1 MDHITF
7 QIEKEMENENEHF
20 FCNFDVNEMA
30 FPKELKYA
38 ESHEWLRVNGEEAYI
53 GITDFAVSELNDLI
67 YIEIEVEGE
76 TLEKGEEFGVI
87 EASKVASKV
96 YMPVSGEVLEV
107 NQNAL
112 DNPEMLKD
120 DAYENGWLIK
130 IRMTD
135 PSQANDLL
143 DAAAYEAL
151 TKK

>member
-1 MDHITF
+1 
-7 QIEKEMENENEHF
+7 
-20 FCNFDVNEMA
+20 MA

-38 ESHEWLRVNGEEAYI
+38 ESHEWLRVEGEEAYI
-53 GITDFAVSELNDLI
+53 GITDFAVTELNDLI

-107 NQNAL
+107 NQDAL

-135 PSQANDLL
+135 PSQANSLL

>member
-1 MDHITF
+1 
-7 QIEKEMENENEHF
+7 
-20 FCNFDVNEMA
+20 MA

-38 ESHEWLRVNGEEAYI
+38 ESHEWLCVNGEEAYI

-107 NQNAL
+107 NQDAL

-135 PSQANDLL
+135 PSQANSLL

>member
-1 MDHITF
+1 
-7 QIEKEMENENEHF
+7 
-20 FCNFDVNEMA
+20 MA

-107 NQNAL
+107 NQDAL

-135 PSQANDLL
+135 PSQANGLL
-143 DAAAYEAL
+143 DAAAYESL

>member
-1 MDHITF
+1 
-7 QIEKEMENENEHF
+7 
-20 FCNFDVNEMA
+20 MA

-53 GITDFAVSELNDLI
+53 GITDFAVTELNDLI

-107 NQNAL
+107 NQDAL

-135 PSQANDLL
+135 PSQANELL

>member
-1 MDHITF
+1 
-7 QIEKEMENENEHF
+7 
-20 FCNFDVNEMA
+20 MA

-107 NQNAL
+107 NQDAL

-120 DAYENGWLIK
+120 DAYKNGWLIK

-135 PSQANDLL
+135 PSQANALL
-143 DAAAYEAL
+143 DATAYEAL

>member
-1 MDHITF
+1 
-7 QIEKEMENENEHF
+7 
-20 FCNFDVNEMA
+20 MA
-30 FPKELKYA
+30 FPKELKCA

-107 NQNAL
+107 NQDAL

-120 DAYENGWLIK
+120 DAYEKGWLIK

>member
-1 MDHITF
+1 
-7 QIEKEMENENEHF
+7 
-20 FCNFDVNEMA
+20 MA

-107 NQNAL
+107 NQDAL

-135 PSQANDLL
+135 PSQANELL

>member
-1 MDHITF
+1 
-7 QIEKEMENENEHF
+7 
-20 FCNFDVNEMA
+20 MA

-107 NQNAL
+107 NQDAL

-135 PSQANDLL
+135 PSQANSLL
-143 DAAAYEAL
+143 DAAAYEAFCAQEG
-151 TKK
+151 

>member
-1 MDHITF
+1 
-7 QIEKEMENENEHF
+7 
-20 FCNFDVNEMA
+20 MA

-38 ESHEWLRVNGEEAYI
+38 ESHEWLRVKGEEAYI

-76 TLEKGEEFGVI
+76 TLEKGEECGVI

-107 NQNAL
+107 NQDAL

-135 PSQANDLL
+135 PSQANALL

>member
-1 MDHITF
+1 
-7 QIEKEMENENEHF
+7 
-20 FCNFDVNEMA
+20 MA

-53 GITDFAVSELNDLI
+53 GITDYAVSELNDLI

-76 TLEKGEEFGVI
+76 NLEKGDEFGVI

-96 YMPVSGEVLEV
+96 YMPVAGEVLEV
-107 NQNAL
+107 NQDAL

-143 DAAAYEAL
+143 SAEEYEKV
-151 TKK
+151 TKE

>member
-1 MDHITF
+1 
-7 QIEKEMENENEHF
+7 
-20 FCNFDVNEMA
+20 MA

-107 NQNAL
+107 NQDAL

-120 DAYENGWLIK
+120 DAYEKGWLIK

-143 DAAAYEAL
+143 NAAAYEAL

>member
-1 MDHITF
+1 
-7 QIEKEMENENEHF
+7 
-20 FCNFDVNEMA
+20 MA

-107 NQNAL
+107 NQDAL

-135 PSQANDLL
+135 PSQANGLL
-143 DAAAYEAL
+143 DAAAYEAC
-151 TKK
+151 

>member
-1 MDHITF
+1 
-7 QIEKEMENENEHF
+7 
-20 FCNFDVNEMA
+20 MA

-38 ESHEWLRVNGEEAYI
+38 ESHEWLRVNGEEAFI

-107 NQNAL
+107 NQDAL

-135 PSQANDLL
+135 PSQANSLL

>member
-1 MDHITF
+1 
-7 QIEKEMENENEHF
+7 
-20 FCNFDVNEMA
+20 MA

-53 GITDFAVSELNDLI
+53 GITDYAVSELNDLI

-107 NQNAL
+107 NQDAL

-135 PSQANDLL
+135 PSQANSLL

>member
-1 MDHITF
+1 
-7 QIEKEMENENEHF
+7 
-20 FCNFDVNEMA
+20 MA

-107 NQNAL
+107 NQDAL

-130 IRMTD
+130 IRTTD
-135 PSQANDLL
+135 PSQANGLL

>member
-1 MDHITF
+1 
-7 QIEKEMENENEHF
+7 
-20 FCNFDVNEMA
+20 MA

-38 ESHEWLRVNGEEAYI
+38 ESHEWLRVDGDVAYV
-53 GITDFAVSELNDLI
+53 GITDYAVSELNDLI

-107 NQNAL
+107 NADVL

-120 DAYENGWLIK
+120 DAYENGWLMK

-135 PSQANDLL
+135 PSQVNGLL

-151 TKK
+151 TK

>member
-1 MDHITF
+1 
-7 QIEKEMENENEHF
+7 
-20 FCNFDVNEMA
+20 MA

-96 YMPVSGEVLEV
+96 YMPVSGDVLEV
-107 NQNAL
+107 NQDAL

-135 PSQANDLL
+135 PSQANGLL

>member
-1 MDHITF
+1 
-7 QIEKEMENENEHF
+7 
-20 FCNFDVNEMA
+20 MA

>member
-1 MDHITF
+1 
-7 QIEKEMENENEHF
+7 
-20 FCNFDVNEMA
+20 MA

-38 ESHEWLRVNGEEAYI
+38 ESHEWLRVDGDVAYV
-53 GITDFAVSELNDLI
+53 GITDYAVSELNDLI

-107 NQNAL
+107 NGDVL

-120 DAYENGWLIK
+120 DAYENGWLMK

-135 PSQANDLL
+135 PSQVSSLL
-143 DAAAYEAL
+143 DADGYAAIA
-151 TKK
+151 K

>member
-1 MDHITF
+1 
-7 QIEKEMENENEHF
+7 
-20 FCNFDVNEMA
+20 MA

-107 NQNAL
+107 NQDAL

-135 PSQANDLL
+135 PSQANGLL

>member
-1 MDHITF
+1 
-7 QIEKEMENENEHF
+7 
-20 FCNFDVNEMA
+20 MA

-38 ESHEWLRVNGEEAYI
+38 ESHEWLRVKGEETYI

-107 NQNAL
+107 NQDAL

-135 PSQANDLL
+135 PSQANALL
-143 DAAAYEAL
+143 DAAAYESL

>member
-1 MDHITF
+1 
-7 QIEKEMENENEHF
+7 
-20 FCNFDVNEMA
+20 MA

-53 GITDFAVSELNDLI
+53 GITDFAVTELNDLI

-107 NQNAL
+107 NQDAL

-135 PSQANDLL
+135 PSQANGLL

>member
-1 MDHITF
+1 
-7 QIEKEMENENEHF
+7 
-20 FCNFDVNEMA
+20 MA

-38 ESHEWLRVNGEEAYI
+38 ESHEWVRVNGDEAFI
-53 GITDFAVSELNDLI
+53 GITDYAVSELNDLI

-76 TLEKGEEFGVI
+76 NLEKGDEFGVI

-107 NQNAL
+107 NQDAL

-130 IRMTD
+130 VKMSD
-135 PSQANDLL
+135 PSQVNDLL
-143 DAAAYEAL
+143 DADGYAEIA
-151 TKK
+151 KH

>member
-1 MDHITF
+1 
-7 QIEKEMENENEHF
+7 
-20 FCNFDVNEMA
+20 MA

-107 NQNAL
+107 NQDAL

-135 PSQANDLL
+135 PSQANSLL

>member
-1 MDHITF
+1 
-7 QIEKEMENENEHF
+7 
-20 FCNFDVNEMA
+20 MA

-53 GITDFAVSELNDLI
+53 GITDFAVTELNDLI

-107 NQNAL
+107 NQDAL

-135 PSQANDLL
+135 PSQANSLL